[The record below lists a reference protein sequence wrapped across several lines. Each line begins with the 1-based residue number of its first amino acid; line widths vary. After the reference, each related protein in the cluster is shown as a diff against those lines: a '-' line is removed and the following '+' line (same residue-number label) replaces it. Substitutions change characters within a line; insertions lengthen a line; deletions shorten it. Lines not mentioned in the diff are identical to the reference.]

1 MSNFADWNCDHIDD
15 ARVILITDVPIE
27 CKSMG
32 YSEISETS
40 FFEKFID
47 HGGTSMVWSANLPFE
62 AILSKVFRPIR
73 ITGFT

>member
-1 MSNFADWNCDHIDD
+1 MSNFAYWNCDHIDD

-40 FFEKFID
+40 FLEKFNN
-47 HGGTSMVWSANLPFE
+47 HGTGIVWSANLLCE
-62 AILSKVFRPIR
+62 AILSNVFGPIR
-73 ITGFT
+73 ITSFT